1 MNNTS
6 TLTRNRKLALTGAF
20 SALIIVLVITNLGII
35 PIGAVAS
42 ITVLQVPVILIC
54 MLAGL
59 PEGLFVGA
67 VFGIASLIRAAMC
80 PSGALDPLF
89 VYPWNSILPR
99 MILAVVAWGLWKLLN
114 LIPHMPKIVSAGIA
128 AFLATVAHTLM
139 VIGCLYLFNGKDV
152 QTAMQ
157 MGYWALIAALSFNA
171 ILEAVAST
179 LVCVAVYTGLFISGK
194 KKSKLFSE

>member
-6 TLTRNRKLALTGAF
+6 TLNRNRKLALTGAF

-89 VYPWNSILPR
+89 VYPWNSVLPR
-99 MILAVVAWGLWKLLN
+99 MLLAVVAWGIWKLLN
-114 LIPHMPKIVSAGIA
+114 LIPHMPKMVSAGIT
-128 AFLATVAHTLM
+128 AFLATAAHTLM
-139 VIGCLYLFNGKDV
+139 VIACIYIFNGPDV
-152 QTAMQ
+152 QAAMQ
-157 MGYWALIAALSFNA
+157 MGYWALIAALTFNA
-171 ILEAVAST
+171 VLEATAST
-179 LVCVAVYTGLFISGK
+179 LVCVAVYAGLYISTK

>member
-99 MILAVVAWGLWKLLN
+99 MFLAVVAWGLWKLLN

-157 MGYWALIAALSFNA
+157 MGYWALIATLSFNA

>member
-1 MNNTS
+1 MDKKS
-6 TLTRNRKLALTGAF
+6 TLTKNRKLALTGAF
-20 SALIIVLVITNLGII
+20 SALVIVLVITNLGII

-89 VYPWNSILPR
+89 VYPWNSVLPR
-99 MILAVVAWGLWKLLN
+99 MLLAVVAWGVWKLLN
-114 LIPHMPKIVSAGIA
+114 LIPHMPKTVAAGITG
-128 AFLATVAHTLM
+128 FVATAAHTLM
-139 VIGCLYLFNGKDV
+139 VIGCIYLFNGEDV
-152 QTAMQ
+152 QAAMQ
-157 MGYWALIAALSFNA
+157 MGYWALIAALTFNA
-171 ILEAVAST
+171 VLEAAAST
-179 LVCVAVYTGLFISGK
+179 LVCSAVYAGLYFSNK
-194 KKSKLFSE
+194 KRSKLLTK